1 MKREYEIVYIF
12 DSAVEEPQVTEHLDR
27 FHELLKDPDTPEP
40 ITDIN
45 HWGKRTLAYPI
56 KKRDTGYYVVAH
68 FETDTQLLEEF
79 ERAIKLDETVLRYL
93 VVINE
98 GLPTGRP
105 DQRDALPA
113 TNFED
118 SRPDGD
124 EDVDTVLAE
133 VGSVESEVDPD
144 SDAEATPAESE
155 SAPSD
160 KEGDD

>member
-12 DSAVEEPQVTEHLDR
+12 DSVLEEPQVTEHLDR
-27 FHELLKDPDTPEP
+27 FHELLKCPDTPEP

-56 KKRDTGYYVVAH
+56 KKRDMGYYVVAH

-79 ERAIKLDETVLRYL
+79 ERALKLDETVLRYL

-105 DQRDALPA
+105 DQREAIPSADID
-113 TNFED
+113 D
-118 SRPDGD
+118 SGSGGD
-124 EDVDTVLAE
+124 ESASTVSEE
-133 VGSVESEVDPD
+133 VGSSASDVHSGAEDTPSESE
-144 SDAEATPAESE
+144 AATP
-155 SAPSD
+155 SD
-160 KEGDD
+160 IEGDE

>member
-12 DSAVEEPQVTEHLDR
+12 DSALEEPQVQEHLDQ
-27 FHELLKDPDTPEP
+27 FHELLKSPEISEP

-56 KKRDTGYYVVAH
+56 KKREMGYYVVAH

-79 ERAIKLDETVLRYL
+79 ERALKLDETVLRYL

-105 DQRDALPA
+105 DQRDAELSEEI
-113 TNFED
+113 ED
-118 SRPDGD
+118 GSPP
-124 EDVDTVLAE
+124 VVPTAAA
-133 VGSVESEVDPD
+133 VGET
-144 SDAEATPAESE
+144 EATVSDTDSGFDAAPEVSEEPAD
-155 SAPSD
+155 PSD
-160 KEGDD
+160 KEGDE